1 MKFYL
6 KKITEILLI
15 LVCLGC
21 TYPLFY
27 ASTRLIK
34 KYGNLKGVN
43 ISNEALFEMDLVLK
57 ELSENQI
64 LFEPSFFMATDFQT
78 YLRAR
83 SMYDYDFG
91 KSIFIQNLQRPPLI
105 INSMN
110 TKTNVSW
117 ISSCRYEDCINKKI
131 IEIKDVLDKEG
142 NYISKNLLGTP
153 WTCIKREKIDPRI
166 KTFSILDCSANK
178 NN

>member
-1 MKFYL
+1 MKLYQ

-34 KYGNLKGVN
+34 KYGNVKGVN

-83 SMYDYDFG
+83 TMYDYDFG
-91 KSIFIQNLQRPPLI
+91 KSIFIQNLQRPPFV
-105 INSMN
+105 INSMS

-131 IEIKDVLDKEG
+131 VQIKDLFDEKG
-142 NYISKNLLGTP
+142 NYLFKNPLGNP
-153 WTCIKREKIDPRI
+153 WKCIKRENIDDRI
-166 KTFSILDCSANK
+166 KTFSILDCSADTK
-178 NN
+178 

>member
-1 MKFYL
+1 MKLYQ

-27 ASTRLIK
+27 TSTRLIK
-34 KYGNLKGVN
+34 KYGNVKGVN

-83 SMYDYDFG
+83 TMYDYDFG
-91 KSIFIQNLQRPPLI
+91 KSIFIQNLQRPPFV
-105 INSMN
+105 INSMS

-131 IEIKDVLDKEG
+131 VQIKDLFDEKG
-142 NYISKNLLGTP
+142 NYLFKNPLGNP
-153 WTCIKREKIDPRI
+153 WKCIKRENIDDRI
-166 KTFSILDCSANK
+166 KTFSILDCSADTK
-178 NN
+178 